1 MGIKRI
7 ARMVDRSARPAYTAR
22 GRRARRAKPPKAVTI
37 TKEVL

>member
-7 ARMVDRSARPAYTAR
+7 TPMVDRAARPAYMAL
-22 GRRARRAKPPKAVTI
+22 GLRARRASLPKAVTI